1 MAETRPDLPTRLTR
15 RNSKEEEMKT
25 EQSDPDLRA
34 ARREKR
40 KLSTISE
47 EGEPKTKRIKLK
59 SQRKK
64 NYPTSSKEESDPIR
78 QPAVIAVDQVV
89 DEDIPNVVDLT
100 CPWLRERK
108 NVANFLSRTLK
119 VTAKEFLTSENISL
133 VTTINNGGKIL
144 LGRFFFASTDSD
156 VVAMKEDFDRAGYI
170 CHHLHKELLLC
181 KAFHKALPPFWEG
194 EKVISVFSNVNVSS
208 ETVHQLQQ
216 VSKHTK
222 LLTFSKDAF
231 VVFKTNAEL
240 ERSTKTLISHSAEI
254 FFDLEVSRLQP
265 PQSPPLGNIPATL
278 KTRPDTFKILVLRP
292 LFRDKNVK
300 KMDPK
305 L

>member
-1 MAETRPDLPTRLTR
+1 MAETRTDLATRLTR
-15 RNSKEEEMKT
+15 RNSKEKEKEEEDKT
-25 EQSDPDLRA
+25 EQSEPDLRA
-34 ARREKR
+34 GRRDKR

-47 EGEPKTKRIKLK
+47 EGEPKTKRVKLK

-64 NYPTSSKEESDPIR
+64 TDPISSKESK
-78 QPAVIAVDQVV
+78 QAVIAVEHVV

-240 ERSTKTLISHSAEI
+240 ERSTKTLISYSAEI
-254 FFDLEVSRLQP
+254 FFDLKVSRLHP
-265 PQSPPLGNIPATL
+265 LQSPPLGNIPATL

-292 LFRDKNVK
+292 LFTDKNVK